1 MIINFG
7 IFQSVNFMIDRL
19 KLNSF
24 AVELRHEWE
33 INSLSPVNLLNTV
46 LSRMPNLTILYY
58 PMSDNTSGMC
68 VKDIYDS
75 SLDANILN
83 LKDLNGDSS
92 PDREFSN
99 LKDSDLD
106 EDSSTGSFNGL
117 DEDSSTGSDL
127 DEDSSTGS
135 FNGLDEDSSTGS
147 DFESKISSDMLI
159 GINSNMSIG
168 RQNFTLAHE
177 LYHLLYEENKN
188 NFVICDY
195 SSESDSEIEANI
207 FASYLLIPYEGL
219 KRYVK
224 NMNISKWTLDDV
236 IAAEQYYQI
245 SHMALLFRLVEQNF
259 ITEEESEEFQNVKIS
274 HEARI
279 RGFNDDLYYPS
290 PEDRKYFSLGNYVKS
305 VGKAYS
311 SNKISVGKKDELLLD
326 GFRGDLTFKKK

>member
-1 MIINFG
+1 
-7 IFQSVNFMIDRL
+7 MIDRL

-75 SLDANILN
+75 SLELNIPNLN
-83 LKDLNGDSS
+83 DLNADTNPGS
-92 PDREFSN
+92 EFSN
-99 LKDSDLD
+99 LKDSDLN
-106 EDSSTGSFNGL
+106 EDSST
-117 DEDSSTGSDL
+117 D
-127 DEDSSTGS
+127 
-135 FNGLDEDSSTGS
+135 S
-147 DFESKISSDMLI
+147 DFESKISSGMLI

-195 SSESDSEIEANI
+195 SSESESEIEANI

-224 NMNISKWTLDDV
+224 NMNISKWSLDDV

-259 ITEEESEEFQNVKIS
+259 ITEEESLEFQNVKIS

>member
-1 MIINFG
+1 
-7 IFQSVNFMIDRL
+7 MIDRL

-75 SLDANILN
+75 SLELNIPNLN
-83 LKDLNGDSS
+83 DLNADTNPGS
-92 PDREFSN
+92 EFSN
-99 LKDSDLD
+99 LKDSDLN
-106 EDSSTGSFNGL
+106 EDSST
-117 DEDSSTGSDL
+117 D
-127 DEDSSTGS
+127 
-135 FNGLDEDSSTGS
+135 S

-195 SSESDSEIEANI
+195 SSESESEIEANI

-224 NMNISKWTLDDV
+224 NMNISKWSLDDV

-259 ITEEESEEFQNVKIS
+259 ITEEESLEFQNVKIS
-274 HEARI
+274 HAARI

>member
-1 MIINFG
+1 
-7 IFQSVNFMIDRL
+7 MIDRL

-83 LKDLNGDSS
+83 LKDLNADTNPGS
-92 PDREFSN
+92 EFSN
-99 LKDSDLD
+99 LKDSDLN
-106 EDSSTGSFNGL
+106 EDSST
-117 DEDSSTGSDL
+117 D
-127 DEDSSTGS
+127 
-135 FNGLDEDSSTGS
+135 S

-195 SSESDSEIEANI
+195 SSESESEIEANI

-224 NMNISKWTLDDV
+224 NMNISKWSLDDV

-259 ITEEESEEFQNVKIS
+259 ITEEESLEFQNVKIS

>member
-1 MIINFG
+1 
-7 IFQSVNFMIDRL
+7 MIDRL

-75 SLDANILN
+75 SLELNIPNLN
-83 LKDLNGDSS
+83 DLNADTNPGS
-92 PDREFSN
+92 EFSN
-99 LKDSDLD
+99 LKDSDLN
-106 EDSSTGSFNGL
+106 EDSST
-117 DEDSSTGSDL
+117 D
-127 DEDSSTGS
+127 
-135 FNGLDEDSSTGS
+135 S

-195 SSESDSEIEANI
+195 SSESESEIEANI

-224 NMNISKWTLDDV
+224 NMNISKWSLDDV

-259 ITEEESEEFQNVKIS
+259 ITEEESLEFQNVKIS

-311 SNKISVGKKDELLLD
+311 SNKISIGKKDELLLD

>member
-83 LKDLNGDSS
+83 LKDLNGDLS
-92 PDREFSN
+92 PDRELSN
-99 LKDSDLD
+99 LKDSDL
-106 EDSSTGSFNGL
+106 N
-117 DEDSSTGSDL
+117 
-127 DEDSSTGS
+127 
-135 FNGLDEDSSTGS
+135 EDSSTGS

-219 KRYVK
+219 KRYAK

-305 VGKAYS
+305 VVKAYS

>member
-1 MIINFG
+1 
-7 IFQSVNFMIDRL
+7 MIDRL

-75 SLDANILN
+75 SLELNIPNLN
-83 LKDLNGDSS
+83 DLNADTNPGS
-92 PDREFSN
+92 EFSN
-99 LKDSDLD
+99 LKDSDLN
-106 EDSSTGSFNGL
+106 EDSST
-117 DEDSSTGSDL
+117 D
-127 DEDSSTGS
+127 
-135 FNGLDEDSSTGS
+135 S

-195 SSESDSEIEANI
+195 SSESESEIEANI

-224 NMNISKWTLDDV
+224 NMNISKWSLDDV

>member
-1 MIINFG
+1 
-7 IFQSVNFMIDRL
+7 MIDRL

-58 PMSDNTSGMC
+58 PMSENTSGMC

-75 SLDANILN
+75 SLDGMIP
-83 LKDLNGDSS
+83 DLPGSAS
-92 PDREFSN
+92 EGKVSN
-99 LKDSDLD
+99 PTDSDLD
-106 EDSSTGSFNGL
+106 GKVSNPTD
-117 DEDSSTGSDL
+117 SDL
-127 DEDSSTGS
+127 DGKVSNPSDFDLDS
-135 FNGLDEDSSTGS
+135 DESSP
-147 DFESKISSDMLI
+147 FESKIVSDMLI

-177 LYHLLYEENKN
+177 LYHLLYEENRN
-188 NFVICDY
+188 NFVICDD
-195 SSESDSEIEANI
+195 SSENDSEIEANI

-219 KRYVK
+219 KRYAK
-224 NMNISKWTLDDV
+224 RRNISKWTLDE
-236 IAAEQYYQI
+236 IITAEQYYQI

-259 ITEEESEEFQNVKIS
+259 ITEEESEQFQNVKIS

-279 RGFNDDLYYPS
+279 RGFNDELYYPS
-290 PEDRKYFSLGNYVKS
+290 PENRKYFSLGNYVKS

>member
-83 LKDLNGDSS
+83 FKDLNGDSS

-99 LKDSDLD
+99 LKDSD
-106 EDSSTGSFNGL
+106 
-117 DEDSSTGSDL
+117 
-127 DEDSSTGS
+127 
-135 FNGLDEDSSTGS
+135 LDEDSSTGS

-195 SSESDSEIEANI
+195 SSESESEIEANI

-219 KRYVK
+219 KRYAK
-224 NMNISKWTLDDV
+224 NRNISKWTLDDV

-305 VGKAYS
+305 VVKAYS

>member
-1 MIINFG
+1 
-7 IFQSVNFMIDRL
+7 MIDRL

-75 SLDANILN
+75 RLDANILN

-99 LKDSDLD
+99 LKDSV
-106 EDSSTGSFNGL
+106 L

-127 DEDSSTGS
+127 DE
-135 FNGLDEDSSTGS
+135 NSSTGS

>member
-68 VKDIYDS
+68 DKDIYDS

-83 LKDLNGDSS
+83 LKDLNGGSS

-99 LKDSDLD
+99 LKD
-106 EDSSTGSFNGL
+106 
-117 DEDSSTGSDL
+117 SDL

-207 FASYLLIPYEGL
+207 FA
-219 KRYVK
+219 
-224 NMNISKWTLDDV
+224 
-236 IAAEQYYQI
+236 
-245 SHMALLFRLVEQNF
+245 
-259 ITEEESEEFQNVKIS
+259 
-274 HEARI
+274 
-279 RGFNDDLYYPS
+279 
-290 PEDRKYFSLGNYVKS
+290 
-305 VGKAYS
+305 
-311 SNKISVGKKDELLLD
+311 
-326 GFRGDLTFKKK
+326 

>member
-1 MIINFG
+1 
-7 IFQSVNFMIDRL
+7 MIDRL

-75 SLDANILN
+75 SLELNIPNLN
-83 LKDLNGDSS
+83 DLNADSNPGS
-92 PDREFSN
+92 EFSN
-99 LKDSDLD
+99 LKDSDLN
-106 EDSSTGSFNGL
+106 EDSST
-117 DEDSSTGSDL
+117 D
-127 DEDSSTGS
+127 
-135 FNGLDEDSSTGS
+135 S

-177 LYHLLYEENKN
+177 LYHLLYEENKI

-195 SSESDSEIEANI
+195 SSESESEIEANI

-224 NMNISKWTLDDV
+224 NMNISKWSLDDV

-259 ITEEESEEFQNVKIS
+259 ITEEESLEFQNVKIS

>member
-106 EDSSTGSFNGL
+106 EDSSTGS
-117 DEDSSTGSDL
+117 
-127 DEDSSTGS
+127 
-135 FNGLDEDSSTGS
+135 

-224 NMNISKWTLDDV
+224 NMNISKWSLDDV

-259 ITEEESEEFQNVKIS
+259 ITEEESLEFQNVKIS

>member
-1 MIINFG
+1 
-7 IFQSVNFMIDRL
+7 MIDRL

-83 LKDLNGDSS
+83 LKDLNGGSS

-99 LKDSDLD
+99 LKDSDL
-106 EDSSTGSFNGL
+106 N
-117 DEDSSTGSDL
+117 EDSSTGSD
-127 DEDSSTGS
+127 
-135 FNGLDEDSSTGS
+135 LDEDSSTGS

-219 KRYVK
+219 KRYAK
-224 NMNISKWTLDDV
+224 NRNISKWTLDDV

>member
-75 SLDANILN
+75 SLELNIPNLN
-83 LKDLNGDSS
+83 DLNADSNPGS
-92 PDREFSN
+92 EFSN
-99 LKDSDLD
+99 LKDSDLN
-106 EDSSTGSFNGL
+106 EDSST
-117 DEDSSTGSDL
+117 D
-127 DEDSSTGS
+127 
-135 FNGLDEDSSTGS
+135 S

-195 SSESDSEIEANI
+195 SSESESEIEANI

-219 KRYVK
+219 KRYAK
-224 NMNISKWTLDDV
+224 NMNISKWSLDDV

-259 ITEEESEEFQNVKIS
+259 ITEEESLEFQNVKIS

>member
-99 LKDSDLD
+99 LKD
-106 EDSSTGSFNGL
+106 
-117 DEDSSTGSDL
+117 SDL

-274 HEARI
+274 HKARI

>member
-1 MIINFG
+1 
-7 IFQSVNFMIDRL
+7 
-19 KLNSF
+19 
-24 AVELRHEWE
+24 
-33 INSLSPVNLLNTV
+33 
-46 LSRMPNLTILYY
+46 
-58 PMSDNTSGMC
+58 
-68 VKDIYDS
+68 
-75 SLDANILN
+75 
-83 LKDLNGDSS
+83 
-92 PDREFSN
+92 
-99 LKDSDLD
+99 
-106 EDSSTGSFNGL
+106 
-117 DEDSSTGSDL
+117 
-127 DEDSSTGS
+127 
-135 FNGLDEDSSTGS
+135 
-147 DFESKISSDMLI
+147 MLI

-195 SSESDSEIEANI
+195 SSESESEIEANI

-219 KRYVK
+219 KRYAK
-224 NMNISKWTLDDV
+224 NMNISKWSLDDV

-259 ITEEESEEFQNVKIS
+259 ITEEESLEFQNVKIS

>member
-1 MIINFG
+1 M
-7 IFQSVNFMIDRL
+7 NFMIDRL

-75 SLDANILN
+75 SLELNIPNLN
-83 LKDLNGDSS
+83 DLNADTNPGS
-92 PDREFSN
+92 EFSN
-99 LKDSDLD
+99 LKDSDLN
-106 EDSSTGSFNGL
+106 EDSST
-117 DEDSSTGSDL
+117 D
-127 DEDSSTGS
+127 
-135 FNGLDEDSSTGS
+135 S

-195 SSESDSEIEANI
+195 SSESESEIEANI

-224 NMNISKWTLDDV
+224 NMNISKWSLDDV

-259 ITEEESEEFQNVKIS
+259 ITEEESLEFQNVKIS

>member
-1 MIINFG
+1 
-7 IFQSVNFMIDRL
+7 
-19 KLNSF
+19 
-24 AVELRHEWE
+24 
-33 INSLSPVNLLNTV
+33 
-46 LSRMPNLTILYY
+46 
-58 PMSDNTSGMC
+58 
-68 VKDIYDS
+68 
-75 SLDANILN
+75 
-83 LKDLNGDSS
+83 
-92 PDREFSN
+92 
-99 LKDSDLD
+99 
-106 EDSSTGSFNGL
+106 
-117 DEDSSTGSDL
+117 
-127 DEDSSTGS
+127 
-135 FNGLDEDSSTGS
+135 
-147 DFESKISSDMLI
+147 
-159 GINSNMSIG
+159 MSIG

-219 KRYVK
+219 KRYAK

-305 VGKAYS
+305 VVKAYS

>member
-1 MIINFG
+1 
-7 IFQSVNFMIDRL
+7 MIDRL

-75 SLDANILN
+75 SLELNIPNLN
-83 LKDLNGDSS
+83 DLNADSNPGS
-92 PDREFSN
+92 EFSN
-99 LKDSDLD
+99 LKDSDLN
-106 EDSSTGSFNGL
+106 EDSST
-117 DEDSSTGSDL
+117 D
-127 DEDSSTGS
+127 
-135 FNGLDEDSSTGS
+135 S

-195 SSESDSEIEANI
+195 SSESESEIEANI

-219 KRYVK
+219 KRYAK
-224 NMNISKWTLDDV
+224 NMDISKWSLDDV

-259 ITEEESEEFQNVKIS
+259 ITEEESLEFQNVKIS

>member
-1 MIINFG
+1 
-7 IFQSVNFMIDRL
+7 MIDRL

-24 AVELRHEWE
+24 VVELRHEWE

-75 SLDANILN
+75 SLELNIPNLN
-83 LKDLNGDSS
+83 DLNADSNPGS
-92 PDREFSN
+92 EFSN
-99 LKDSDLD
+99 LKDSDLN
-106 EDSSTGSFNGL
+106 EDSST
-117 DEDSSTGSDL
+117 D
-127 DEDSSTGS
+127 
-135 FNGLDEDSSTGS
+135 S

-195 SSESDSEIEANI
+195 SSESESEIEANI

-219 KRYVK
+219 KRYAK
-224 NMNISKWTLDDV
+224 NMNISKWSLDDV

-259 ITEEESEEFQNVKIS
+259 ITEEESLEFQNVKIS

>member
-1 MIINFG
+1 MRDKI
-7 IFQSVNFMIDRL
+7 

-24 AVELRHEWE
+24 AVELRRDWDL
-33 INSLSPVNLLNTV
+33 NPYSPIDLFSIV
-46 LSRMPNLTILYY
+46 LSKLPDLTILFY

-75 SLDANILN
+75 SLELNIPNLN
-83 LKDLNGDSS
+83 DLNADTNPGS
-92 PDREFSN
+92 EFSN
-99 LKDSDLD
+99 LKDSDLN
-106 EDSSTGSFNGL
+106 EDSST
-117 DEDSSTGSDL
+117 D
-127 DEDSSTGS
+127 
-135 FNGLDEDSSTGS
+135 S

-195 SSESDSEIEANI
+195 SSESESEIEANI

-224 NMNISKWTLDDV
+224 NMNISKWSLDDV

-259 ITEEESEEFQNVKIS
+259 ITEEESLEFQNVKIS

>member
-1 MIINFG
+1 
-7 IFQSVNFMIDRL
+7 MIDRL

-83 LKDLNGDSS
+83 LKDLNGGSS

-99 LKDSDLD
+99 LKDSDL
-106 EDSSTGSFNGL
+106 N
-117 DEDSSTGSDL
+117 EDSSTGSDL

-135 FNGLDEDSSTGS
+135 DLDEDSSTGS

-219 KRYVK
+219 KRYAK
-224 NMNISKWTLDDV
+224 NRNISKWTLDDV

>member
-75 SLDANILN
+75 SLELNIPNLN
-83 LKDLNGDSS
+83 DLNADSNPGS
-92 PDREFSN
+92 EFSN
-99 LKDSDLD
+99 LKDSDLN
-106 EDSSTGSFNGL
+106 EDSST
-117 DEDSSTGSDL
+117 D
-127 DEDSSTGS
+127 
-135 FNGLDEDSSTGS
+135 S

-219 KRYVK
+219 KRYAK
-224 NMNISKWTLDDV
+224 NMNISKWSLDDV

-259 ITEEESEEFQNVKIS
+259 ITEEESLEFQNVKIS

>member
-1 MIINFG
+1 
-7 IFQSVNFMIDRL
+7 MIDRL

-46 LSRMPNLTILYY
+46 LSRMPDLTILYY

-75 SLDANILN
+75 SLELNIPNLN
-83 LKDLNGDSS
+83 DLNADSNPGS
-92 PDREFSN
+92 EFSN
-99 LKDSDLD
+99 LKDSDLN
-106 EDSSTGSFNGL
+106 EDSST
-117 DEDSSTGSDL
+117 D
-127 DEDSSTGS
+127 
-135 FNGLDEDSSTGS
+135 S

-195 SSESDSEIEANI
+195 SSESESEIEANI

-219 KRYVK
+219 KRYAK
-224 NMNISKWTLDDV
+224 NMNISKWSLDDV

-259 ITEEESEEFQNVKIS
+259 ITEEESLEFQNVKIS

>member
-1 MIINFG
+1 
-7 IFQSVNFMIDRL
+7 MIDRL

-83 LKDLNGDSS
+83 LKDLNGGSS

-99 LKDSDLD
+99 LKDSDL
-106 EDSSTGSFNGL
+106 N
-117 DEDSSTGSDL
+117 
-127 DEDSSTGS
+127 
-135 FNGLDEDSSTGS
+135 EDSSTGS

-195 SSESDSEIEANI
+195 SSESESEIEANI

-219 KRYVK
+219 KRYAK

-305 VGKAYS
+305 VVKAYS

>member
-1 MIINFG
+1 
-7 IFQSVNFMIDRL
+7 MIDRL

-117 DEDSSTGSDL
+117 DEDSSTGSD
-127 DEDSSTGS
+127 
-135 FNGLDEDSSTGS
+135 
-147 DFESKISSDMLI
+147 FESKISSDMLI

-195 SSESDSEIEANI
+195 SSESESEIEANI

-224 NMNISKWTLDDV
+224 NMNISKWSLDDV

-259 ITEEESEEFQNVKIS
+259 ITEEESLEFQNVKIS

>member
-1 MIINFG
+1 M
-7 IFQSVNFMIDRL
+7 NFMIDRL

-75 SLDANILN
+75 SLELNIPNLN
-83 LKDLNGDSS
+83 DLNADTNPGS
-92 PDREFSN
+92 EFSN
-99 LKDSDLD
+99 LKDSDLN
-106 EDSSTGSFNGL
+106 EDSST
-117 DEDSSTGSDL
+117 D
-127 DEDSSTGS
+127 
-135 FNGLDEDSSTGS
+135 S

-195 SSESDSEIEANI
+195 SSESESEIEANI

-219 KRYVK
+219 KRYAK
-224 NMNISKWTLDDV
+224 NMNISKWSLDDV

-259 ITEEESEEFQNVKIS
+259 ITEEESLEFQNVKIS

>member
-1 MIINFG
+1 
-7 IFQSVNFMIDRL
+7 MIDRL

-75 SLDANILN
+75 SLELNIPNLN
-83 LKDLNGDSS
+83 DLNADSNPGS
-92 PDREFSN
+92 EFSN
-99 LKDSDLD
+99 LKDSDLN
-106 EDSSTGSFNGL
+106 EDSST
-117 DEDSSTGSDL
+117 D
-127 DEDSSTGS
+127 
-135 FNGLDEDSSTGS
+135 S

-195 SSESDSEIEANI
+195 SSESESEIEANV

-219 KRYVK
+219 KRYAK
-224 NMNISKWTLDDV
+224 NMNISKWSLDDV

-259 ITEEESEEFQNVKIS
+259 ITEEESLEFQNVKIS

>member
-83 LKDLNGDSS
+83 LKDLNGGSS

-99 LKDSDLD
+99 LKDSDL
-106 EDSSTGSFNGL
+106 N
-117 DEDSSTGSDL
+117 
-127 DEDSSTGS
+127 
-135 FNGLDEDSSTGS
+135 EDSSTGS

-219 KRYVK
+219 KRYAK
-224 NMNISKWTLDDV
+224 NRNISKWTLDDV

-305 VGKAYS
+305 VVKAYS

>member
-75 SLDANILN
+75 SLELNIPNLN
-83 LKDLNGDSS
+83 DLNADTNPGS
-92 PDREFSN
+92 EFSN
-99 LKDSDLD
+99 LKDSDLN
-106 EDSSTGSFNGL
+106 EDSST
-117 DEDSSTGSDL
+117 D
-127 DEDSSTGS
+127 
-135 FNGLDEDSSTGS
+135 S

-195 SSESDSEIEANI
+195 SSESESEIEANI

-219 KRYVK
+219 KRYAK

-305 VGKAYS
+305 VVKAYS

>member
-68 VKDIYDS
+68 VKDICDS

-99 LKDSDLD
+99 LKDSD
-106 EDSSTGSFNGL
+106 
-117 DEDSSTGSDL
+117 
-127 DEDSSTGS
+127 
-135 FNGLDEDSSTGS
+135 LDEDSSTGS

-195 SSESDSEIEANI
+195 SSESESEIEANI

-224 NMNISKWTLDDV
+224 NMNISKWSLDDV

-259 ITEEESEEFQNVKIS
+259 ITEEESLEFQNVKIS

>member
-1 MIINFG
+1 
-7 IFQSVNFMIDRL
+7 MIDRL

-75 SLDANILN
+75 SLELNIPNLN
-83 LKDLNGDSS
+83 DLNADTNPGS
-92 PDREFSN
+92 EFSN
-99 LKDSDLD
+99 LKDSDLN
-106 EDSSTGSFNGL
+106 EDSST
-117 DEDSSTGSDL
+117 D
-127 DEDSSTGS
+127 
-135 FNGLDEDSSTGS
+135 S

-195 SSESDSEIEANI
+195 SSESESEIEANI

-224 NMNISKWTLDDV
+224 NMNISKWSLDDV

-259 ITEEESEEFQNVKIS
+259 ITEEESLEFQNVKIS

-305 VGKAYS
+305 VGKAYT

>member
-1 MIINFG
+1 
-7 IFQSVNFMIDRL
+7 MIDRL

-75 SLDANILN
+75 SLELNIPNLN
-83 LKDLNGDSS
+83 DLNADTNPGS
-92 PDREFSN
+92 EFSN
-99 LKDSDLD
+99 LKDSDLN
-106 EDSSTGSFNGL
+106 EDSST
-117 DEDSSTGSDL
+117 D
-127 DEDSSTGS
+127 
-135 FNGLDEDSSTGS
+135 S

-195 SSESDSEIEANI
+195 SSESESEIEANI

-219 KRYVK
+219 KRYAK
-224 NMNISKWTLDDV
+224 NMNISKWSLDDV

-259 ITEEESEEFQNVKIS
+259 ITEEESLEFQNVKIS

>member
-1 MIINFG
+1 
-7 IFQSVNFMIDRL
+7 MIDRL

-75 SLDANILN
+75 SLELNIPNLN
-83 LKDLNGDSS
+83 DLNADSNPGS
-92 PDREFSN
+92 EFSN
-99 LKDSDLD
+99 LKDSDLN
-106 EDSSTGSFNGL
+106 EDSST
-117 DEDSSTGSDL
+117 D
-127 DEDSSTGS
+127 
-135 FNGLDEDSSTGS
+135 S

-195 SSESDSEIEANI
+195 SSESESEIEANI

>member
-1 MIINFG
+1 
-7 IFQSVNFMIDRL
+7 MIDRL

-75 SLDANILN
+75 SLELNIPNLN
-83 LKDLNGDSS
+83 DLNADTNPGS
-92 PDREFSN
+92 EFSN
-99 LKDSDLD
+99 LKDSDLN
-106 EDSSTGSFNGL
+106 EDSST
-117 DEDSSTGSDL
+117 D
-127 DEDSSTGS
+127 
-135 FNGLDEDSSTGS
+135 S

-195 SSESDSEIEANI
+195 SSESESEIEANI

-224 NMNISKWTLDDV
+224 NMNISKWSLDDV

-259 ITEEESEEFQNVKIS
+259 ITEEESLEFQNVKIS

-279 RGFNDDLYYPS
+279 RGFNDDLYYPC

>member
-117 DEDSSTGSDL
+117 DEDSSTGSD
-127 DEDSSTGS
+127 
-135 FNGLDEDSSTGS
+135 
-147 DFESKISSDMLI
+147 FESKISSDMLI

-195 SSESDSEIEANI
+195 SSESESEIEANI

-311 SNKISVGKKDELLLD
+311 SNKISGGKKDELLLD

>member
-117 DEDSSTGSDL
+117 DEDSSTGSD
-127 DEDSSTGS
+127 
-135 FNGLDEDSSTGS
+135 
-147 DFESKISSDMLI
+147 FESKISSDMLI

-224 NMNISKWTLDDV
+224 NMNISKWTLYDV